1 MSFPRPRL
9 ATLAYLLLTTG
20 LAGCAT
26 DGPDAMSGSGTGGT
40 GGTGGGPV
48 CEVDGS
54 VMVDPIDESACMP
67 LATDYQP
74 LDAMSANDM
83 WPDCVTDDGTY
94 TLVGDSPGSIGRV
107 EGFEGVADLLWRG
120 GVPTADDFTMARAI
134 YAQDQGLESR
144 IQRRED
150 LHYPPV
156 PMEDW
161 DPTVDPDKQCSVTA
175 NVEKYP
181 DRCVGPGRMQPILD
195 EAFANGQMGKGD
207 PQVQAA
213 RIEATLLWF
222 LYASVYKEA
231 NTCAT
236 NKGKDCDSSWA
247 YYTGGVMDR
256 DGAVLGL
263 AKEIK
268 AITGNTHSRIFDGV
282 LAARCW
288 RDLYPDDM
296 YATIDDV
303 PADGQDL
310 FNLAAEQ
317 LDNAL
322 DRGFAALVRTR
333 LEQQA
338 GLTGSDGAANWAFL
352 QIAGPVLNF
361 EAGKRG
367 PADQAQVLADLWAM
381 DCPTTADIEAGVA
394 ALDAIFP
401 CP

>member
-1 MSFPRPRL
+1 MVSSVLL
-9 ATLAYLLLTTG
+9 ATG
-20 LAGCAT
+20 LAGCAS
-26 DGPDAMSGSGTGGT
+26 DGPSATGGGTGGT
-40 GGTGGGPV
+40 GGTGGVMCEVPGPV
-48 CEVDGS
+48 
-54 VMVDPIDESACMP
+54 MVPAIDESSCQP

-120 GVPTADDFTMARAI
+120 GVPTPEDFTMARAI
-134 YAQDQGLESR
+134 YTQDQGLESR
-144 IQRRED
+144 LQRRED

-156 PMEDW
+156 PMADW
-161 DPTVDPDKQCSVTA
+161 DPSVDPDKQCSVPS

-181 DRCVGPGRMQPILD
+181 DRCVGPGRMQPIVD
-195 EAFANGQMGKGD
+195 DAFAAGQMGQGD
-207 PQVQAA
+207 PQVHAA

-231 NTCAT
+231 NTCAS

-247 YYTGGVMDR
+247 YYTGGVADR
-256 DGAVLGL
+256 NGAVLGL
-263 AKEIK
+263 AKEVM
-268 AITGNTHSRIFDGV
+268 AITDNTHSRIFDGI

-310 FNLAAEQ
+310 FATGAEQ

-322 DRGFAALVRTR
+322 HRGFAAIVRTR
-333 LEQQA
+333 LEKQA
-338 GLTGSDGAANWAFL
+338 GLTGSDGAANWVFL
-352 QIAGPVLNF
+352 QIAGPVLDR
-361 EAGKRG
+361 EAGERG
-367 PADQAQVLADLWAM
+367 PADQAQILADLWAM